1 MVWWKFPRLVADK
14 NELGGTCFQ
23 GIGCTAPAFPAPV
36 APRPV
41 IQPDIGV
48 HDGAPVTGI
57 PEENPLMSARIRS
70 DSRRRGRNVIFVLV
84 ILAVVANV
92 ILVSRYLRYKE
103 ETNRLRAGMT
113 KAQRERVD
121 AVVAAEQHRLRVELG
136 LVRRQARGDRQLHL
150 AVNVDSG
157 HMILERDGVIMRE
170 MPVRLGPERF
180 RGPQGDSAIQV
191 QALGQRTVERVLT
204 ERDTWEVPATVFAD
218 RGIPAP
224 ESRRVRGALGG
235 NAILLNDGSVVYA
248 VPDSGP
254 LADTSYV
261 LPGSIQ
267 VAAADLK
274 ALAASIRPGMAVYF
288 YR

>member
-1 MVWWKFPRLVADK
+1 
-14 NELGGTCFQ
+14 
-23 GIGCTAPAFPAPV
+23 
-36 APRPV
+36 
-41 IQPDIGV
+41 
-48 HDGAPVTGI
+48 
-57 PEENPLMSARIRS
+57 MSARIQS

-84 ILAVVANV
+84 ILAVVANA
-92 ILVSRYLRYKE
+92 ILVSRFLRYKN

-113 KAQRERVD
+113 EAQRERAD
-121 AVVAAEQHRLRVELG
+121 AVVAAERHRLRVEFELI
-136 LVRRQARGDRQLHL
+136 RRQARGDRQLHL
-150 AVNVDSG
+150 SVNVDSG

-191 QALGQRTVERVLT
+191 QALGQRTVERVLS
-204 ERDTWEVPATVFAD
+204 ERDAWEVPVTVFSD

-224 ESRRVRGALGG
+224 DNRRIRGALGD

-248 VPDSGP
+248 VPESGP
-254 LADTSYV
+254 LADTAYV